1 MAGALDGVK
10 ILGFTHFAQ
19 GPFALQLL
27 GDLGAEVINIERQ
40 GTGDFNRHFQQL
52 DNLGGEGVFFLAM
65 NRNKRSMSL
74 NLKAPESREIVVWAS
89 ASRKRRKSIPKSYS
103 ARLWAMAAPA
113 LTPLCPGR
121 TCLLRHCPA

>member
-52 DNLGGEGVFFLAM
+52 
-65 NRNKRSMSL
+65 
-74 NLKAPESREIVVWAS
+74 ITWA
-89 ASRKRRKSIPKSYS
+89 
-103 ARLWAMAAPA
+103 ARACSSWQ
-113 LTPLCPGR
+113 
-121 TCLLRHCPA
+121 

>member
-74 NLKAPESREIVVWAS
+74 NLKAPD
-89 ASRKRRKSIPKSYS
+89 RKSVV
-103 ARLWAMAAPA
+103 
-113 LTPLCPGR
+113 
-121 TCLLRHCPA
+121 